1 MEVEVLES
9 VLQFGK
15 SGKKEKNQ
23 KENHKAGRQ
32 SGKLGYQLDKSWHFK
47 EEAAVNRQT

>member
-9 VLQFGK
+9 VFGK
-15 SGKKEKNQ
+15 SGRKKEKKT

-32 SGKLGYQLDKSWHFK
+32 PGKLGYQLDKSWHFK